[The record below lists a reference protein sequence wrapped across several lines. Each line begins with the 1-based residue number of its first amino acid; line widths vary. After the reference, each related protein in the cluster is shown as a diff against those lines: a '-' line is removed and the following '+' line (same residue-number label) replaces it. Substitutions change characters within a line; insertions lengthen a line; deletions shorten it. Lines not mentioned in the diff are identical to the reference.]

1 MSWSD
6 AMCAFCKTRNRFFVD
21 PRDTEVLAR
30 HAEKNVRESL
40 FCI

>member
-1 MSWSD
+1 
-6 AMCAFCKTRNRFFVD
+6 MCMLSKTRNRVFFVD

-40 FCI
+40 FYI